1 MAITLIGMEQSCGSR
16 DRENWRRQQCWEKQ
30 NKTATTMTKIHTEKI
45 EKKIIQE
52 SMQTCKA
59 T

>member
-1 MAITLIGMEQSCGSR
+1 MTLIGMEQSCGSI
-16 DRENWRRQQCWEKQ
+16 DRENWRRQQCWEEQ

>member
-1 MAITLIGMEQSCGSR
+1 MEQSHGSI
-16 DRENWRRQQCWEKQ
+16 DRENWRRQQCWEK
-30 NKTATTMTKIHTEKI
+30 KKKHMTKIYAE
-45 EKKIIQE
+45 KIIQE